1 MAKEGY
7 PLSLQVQPR
16 YGKSAKGGAPRRKR
30 SEFPSG
36 AAGRRVCIGSDSRGR
51 NSVRSEGALG
61 RRTWPVA
68 YRRDLRRLKKCPLKN
83 FEFPPTQEPISSK
96 PSRPNQSLQRGQPV
110 IHRGF
115 TGPTHSHG
123 DGMDTHE
130 RIANTQVAT
139 ANGYPASPSTYTATT
154 CSTRTAYPY
163 TTRNAHRPPPAASSA
178 GEAALCLL
186 PAAPRRWGIHTP
198 KCPRT
203 DRHLTNQAA

>member
-16 YGKSAKGGAPRRKR
+16 YGKSAKRGAPRRKR

-115 TGPTHSHG
+115 TGPTRSQRG
-123 DGMDTHE
+123 GMDTHE
-130 RIANTQVAT
+130 RIASALKTIAGPNSLPLLFTLFSQSLAQRLQDAGPVTPPNTSLLSAAT
-139 ANGYPASPSTYTATT
+139 AGHSVV
-154 CSTRTAYPY
+154 
-163 TTRNAHRPPPAASSA
+163 NAR
-178 GEAALCLL
+178 GC
-186 PAAPRRWGIHTP
+186 
-198 KCPRT
+198 
-203 DRHLTNQAA
+203 